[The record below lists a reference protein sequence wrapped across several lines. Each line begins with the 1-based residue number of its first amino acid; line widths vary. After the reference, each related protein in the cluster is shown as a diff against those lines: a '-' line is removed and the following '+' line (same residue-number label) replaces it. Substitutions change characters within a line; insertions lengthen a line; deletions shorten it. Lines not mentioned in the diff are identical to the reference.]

1 MSLEVKL
8 PVVEMSCSTGEQLNY
23 NEITEVKAEIG
34 CVRHDLV
41 PLVLQLLFL
50 ILFSGVLV
58 AFLLQVP
65 KVPCTQDQ
73 EIYQEL
79 MQLKPKVDSLC
90 RPCSWDWMF
99 FNGNCYFFSITKR
112 NWSDSLRACQEV
124 GAQLVIIESYEEQD
138 FLQKMFKIRGNF
150 WIGLSDMKQEGSW
163 QWVDDSLLSPSF
175 KKYWTLWKSEDHS
188 ETDCAELTDY
198 GWNEDNCKNEKL
210 WICEKSPA
218 SCPNK

>member
-1 MSLEVKL
+1 MVQIMVLSCGVGLKSNQKEACYTYDIHASIMTVA
-8 PVVEMSCSTGEQLNY
+8 VDMSCSTGEQLNY
-23 NEITEVKAEIG
+23 NEVTEVKADIG

-73 EIYQEL
+73 EKIYQEL

-99 FNGNCYFFSITKR
+99 FSGNCYFFSITKR
-112 NWSDSLRACQEV
+112 NWSDSLSACQEV
-124 GAQLVIIESYEEQD
+124 GAQLIIIKSYEEQD
-138 FLQKMFKIRGNF
+138 FLQKMFKIRGSF
-150 WIGLSDMKQEGSW
+150 WIGLSDMKHEGSW
-163 QWVDDSLLSPSF
+163 QWVDGSPLLSR
-175 KKYWTLWKSEDHS
+175 
-188 ETDCAELTDY
+188 
-198 GWNEDNCKNEKL
+198 
-210 WICEKSPA
+210 
-218 SCPNK
+218 